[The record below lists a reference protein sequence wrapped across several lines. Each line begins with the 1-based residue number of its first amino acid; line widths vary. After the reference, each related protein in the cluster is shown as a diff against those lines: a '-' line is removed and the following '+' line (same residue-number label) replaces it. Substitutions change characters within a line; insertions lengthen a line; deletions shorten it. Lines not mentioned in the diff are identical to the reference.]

1 MKKMLKD
8 LISPYMPLM
17 LLLPMNAIADIQKLE
32 TAIWRSVLEH
42 FDAIKIGLTAYP
54 AVHTLSLFKDV
65 VYRYTTEQAIQD
77 GYLVDYEAVKI
88 KSNVRMKGVFLKEG
102 DPVGV

>member
-1 MKKMLKD
+1 M
-8 LISPYMPLM
+8 
-17 LLLPMNAIADIQKLE
+17 
-32 TAIWRSVLEH
+32 LEH
-42 FDAIKIGLTAYP
+42 FDAIKSTDRYP

-102 DPVGV
+102 DPVGVVDTTTGEEIYDELEDEREFYSEEIEQKITALKATEK